1 MSTDLAKPGFFRIFF
16 GGMWRAFNGI
26 RRFVFGVI
34 ALMILMLIILAMGDS
49 SKPILGKTVL
59 VIPLDGMLV
68 EQFSGDPQELAISQ
82 ALGESNNE
90 LRVRDVKKALEY
102 AAKDT
107 NIDVVY
113 LRVDAG
119 FSAGQASMRE
129 VSDALKA
136 FKKTTGKEIIAYG
149 MNYSQKGLFV
159 AATADKVYLH
169 PDGMALIEGLGRIR
183 NYYRSAL
190 DKLGVQVNVY
200 RVGKYKSAVEPYLL
214 DGPSEAAVE
223 ADMNWL
229 NDLWDRQ
236 LADYG
241 QMRKIDPAGIK
252 AVLEELPQRLAA
264 VDGDAAKLALNEK
277 WVDGLKTPDEMR
289 DLLIK
294 KGARDEDS
302 SNPNRVDFRKISL
315 GDYLQKQNRL
325 NPPDLKADAVAVIV
339 AEGGIV
345 DGKAPQGEI
354 GGDSTAALV
363 RKARENPEVKALVLR
378 VNSPGGSGFAS
389 EVIRREIEITMK
401 AGKPVYISMGDLA
414 ASGGYWISMASDGIF
429 ATPST
434 ITGSIGI
441 FAIIPNAAEAFDNL
455 GVHSAGSTTSWLAN
469 AGNPAAPLDPRF
481 GETIQTLINH
491 GYQSFVGK
499 VAQAR
504 GKTPEQI
511 NEIAQGRVWSGAQ
524 AKEIGLVDQLGDLDE
539 AIQAAADK
547 AKLKNFVVR
556 YIEDEPSGFVSFL
569 QSFSAKAVRVSAD
582 AFNAQTLPEAIYGK
596 AQTKQLRESLSMLR
610 KAQDQ
615 PFSTYVHCLCEL
627 K

>member
-1 MSTDLAKPGFFRIFF
+1 MSTDIARPGFFRIFF
-16 GGMWRAFNGI
+16 GGVWRAFNGI

-34 ALMILMLIILAMGDS
+34 ALLILMMIILAMADN
-49 SKPILGKTVL
+49 SKPLLAKTAL
-59 VIPLDGMLV
+59 VIPIDGALV

-102 AAKDT
+102 ANKDD
-107 NIDVVY
+107 NIGLVV
-113 LRVDAG
+113 LRVDGG
-119 FSAGQASMRE
+119 FTAGQASMRE
-129 VSDALKA
+129 VTDALKA
-136 FKKTTGKEIIAYG
+136 FKKTSGKEIIAYG
-149 MNYSQKGLFV
+149 MNYNQRGLFV

-169 PDGMALIEGLGRIR
+169 PDGIALIEGLGRIR

-190 DKLGVQVNVY
+190 DKLGVQVNVF

-214 DGPSEAAVE
+214 DGPSEEARE
-223 ADMNWL
+223 ADLHWMG
-229 NDLWDRQ
+229 DLWERQ
-236 LADYG
+236 LSEFG
-241 QMRKIDPAGIK
+241 EMRKIEPAGIK
-252 AVLEELPQRLAA
+252 AVMEELPQRLAA
-264 VDGDAAKLALNEK
+264 VDGDAAKLAVQEK

-302 SNPNRVDFRKISL
+302 NDPDRVDYRKISL
-315 GDYLQKQNRL
+315 SDYLAKQNQL
-325 NPPDLKADAVAVIV
+325 NPQDTKADAVAVIV

-345 DGKAPQGEI
+345 DGKAPQGQI
-354 GGDSTAALV
+354 GGESTAALV
-363 RKARENPEVKALVLR
+363 RKARENPAVKAIVLR

-389 EVIRREIEITMK
+389 EIIRREVEITMK

-414 ASGGYWISMASDGIF
+414 ASGGYWISLASDGIF

-441 FAIIPNAAEAFDNL
+441 FAIIPNASEALDKL
-455 GVHSAGSTTSWLAN
+455 GVHSTGSTTSWLAN

-481 GETIQTLINH
+481 GETVQTLINH
-491 GYQSFVGK
+491 GYQSFIGK
-499 VAQAR
+499 VAAAR

-524 AKEIGLVDQLGDLDE
+524 AKELGLVDQLGDLDE

-556 YIEDEPSGFVSFL
+556 YIENEPSGFVAFL
-569 QSFSAKAVRVSAD
+569 QSFSAKAVRASAE
-582 AFNAQTLPEAIYGK
+582 AFNAQTFPEALYGK
-596 AQTKQLRESLSMLR
+596 AQTTQLRESLNMLR
-610 KAQDQ
+610 NAQER
-615 PFSTYVHCLCEL
+615 PFSTYAHCLCEL